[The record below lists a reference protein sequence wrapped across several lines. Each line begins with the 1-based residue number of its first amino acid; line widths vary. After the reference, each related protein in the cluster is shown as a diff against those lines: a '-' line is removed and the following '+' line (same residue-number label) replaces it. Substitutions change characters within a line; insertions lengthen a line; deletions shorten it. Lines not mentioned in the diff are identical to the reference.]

1 MSIRSLL
8 VLLVTLCTRCSRA
21 WADRVEESGS
31 IEITKHGAFAQYAA
45 LEPFYTCCLEGFS
58 SREGFSATVSIHH
71 AVVPK
76 SNKCLLMA
84 TLNAGACHEDDA
96 FSAHNCSHTCHE
108 KFTTYRQYHELL
120 VAAYQKTVVDA
131 TNQLL
136 TRTKKQ
142 LATNEKLLE
151 TKQGKVASLEKQLAD
166 AKQAVVQ
173 ADNDVKQAQAAVV
186 KVEEQLANDEGK
198 VRDLT
203 GKMEA
208 GGVNAVQVPARCGNA
223 ETCCCLQTDQK
234 LPIRVPRN
242 KFMDWEKC
250 QTVTAYARA
259 WTSSKASC
267 GYMNECAVC
276 RKALC
281 SGGAISCR

>member
-58 SREGFSATVSIHH
+58 NQIPTVSIHH
-71 AVVPK
+71 DVVPK
-76 SNKCLLMA
+76 SNKCLIMA

-96 FSAHNCSHTCHE
+96 YSAHNCSNTCIE
-108 KFTTYRQYHELL
+108 KFTTYRHFHELL
-120 VAAYQKTVVDA
+120 IADYQKTVVAA
-131 TNQLL
+131 TNKLL
-136 TRTKKQ
+136 TQTKQQ
-142 LATNEKLLE
+142 LATKERLLK
-151 TKQGKVASLEKQLAD
+151 TKQDTVASLEKQLDD

-173 ADNDVKQAQAAVV
+173 ADNDVNQSQTAVV